1 MENSNVGF
9 ASTTKLALLVVEKL
23 PALNGPLKTVFVK
36 IILTPDKLAGTEAEN
51 GGKANVGEV
60 VGGVVPP
67 EWENESGPTVCVK

>member
-1 MENSNVGF
+1 VKF
-9 ASTTKLALLVVEKL
+9 AT
-23 PALNGPLKTVFVK
+23 LNGPLKAVFFK
-36 IILTPDKLAGTEAEN
+36 IILTPDKLAGIEAEN